1 MRFQD
6 VLNNTNSSLSIIFL
20 VFKLPWTRFN
30 NLKLNHKFIEEN
42 ILYQAKELKEDHFH
56 KHSKIVEKSPDINNK
71 LFEIFKIEIK
81 QGTNV
86 LEEKLEKLS
95 PQNEKIF
102 EIDKIEIKQS
112 ANEYF
117 KKIKIEDYLPLGIN
131 LLSCKCRKPEVSSNN
146 KIFDLIYEYYQLM
159 IDVSNIFIKLYHI
172 ENFNVL
178 KNSGEKIFLIKI
190 VIKNLFKDLKS
201 ISIFKINRF
210 KKK

>member
-1 MRFQD
+1 MIEF
-6 VLNNTNSSLSIIFL
+6 NS
-20 VFKLPWTRFN
+20 
-30 NLKLNHKFIEEN
+30 
-42 ILYQAKELKEDHFH
+42 
-56 KHSKIVEKSPDINNK
+56 
-71 LFEIFKIEIK
+71 
-81 QGTNV
+81 
-86 LEEKLEKLS
+86 
-95 PQNEKIF
+95 KIF